1 MEATIVPEVQKHYPV
16 LLKEIIS
23 IISPQYGGT
32 FIDCTFGQGGYSKK
46 ILEFEN
52 TKVIA
57 LDRDIE
63 SETKANLLKNLQNQI
78 NSIENCSLKDNSQNI
93 VLGDG
98 NINSSIMLIG
108 EAPGIEEDKS
118 GSTFKGEIG
127 ELLNKMLLA
136 IGIKRQNI
144 YCSYAI
150 NFRPPED
157 RKPTAHEI
165 KRYSVFLKEHISI
178 INPKIIILMGSSAM
192 EALTGINTKISSERG
207 KWKEIILKNKTYPV
221 MISFNPSY
229 LIRFPENKKYSWEDL
244 KKIKKKIVELKIVI

>member
-1 MEATIVPEVQKHYPV
+1 MTKKLINQKGKLDEVLINTIEPNFIFADKPINRFNIINDNEYVLPGNKAD
-16 LLKEIIS
+16 LLKE
-23 IISPQYGGT
+23 
-32 FIDCTFGQGGYSKK
+32 
-46 ILEFEN
+46 
-52 TKVIA
+52 
-57 LDRDIE
+57 
-63 SETKANLLKNLQNQI
+63 LQSQI
-78 NSIENCSLKDNSQNI
+78 NSIENCSLKDNSQKI

-118 GSTFKGEIG
+118 GLTFKGELG

-157 RKPTAHEI
+157 RKPTSLEI

-192 EALTGINTKISSERG
+192 EAVTGINTKISSERG
-207 KWKEIILKNKTYPV
+207 KWKETIIKNKTYPV

-244 KKIKKKIVELKIVI
+244 KKIKKKIAELKIVI

>member
-1 MEATIVPEVQKHYPV
+1 MTK
-16 LLKEIIS
+16 
-23 IISPQYGGT
+23 
-32 FIDCTFGQGGYSKK
+32 
-46 ILEFEN
+46 
-52 TKVIA
+52 KVINQKGKFDEE
-57 LDRDIE
+57 LINTIE
-63 SETKANLLKNLQNQI
+63 PNFIFKDKPINRFNIVENSHDNSQNDKLELLEKLKQQI
-78 NSIENCSLKDNSQNI
+78 NSIENCNLKNNSQNL

-98 NINSSIMLIG
+98 NINSPIMLIG

-118 GSTFKGEIG
+118 SKTFKGEVG

-136 IGIKRQNI
+136 IEIKRQNI
-144 YCSYAI
+144 YCSYVI

-157 RKPTAHEI
+157 RKPTSQEI

-192 EALTGINTKISSERG
+192 EAVTGINGKISSERG
-207 KWKEIILKNKTYPV
+207 KWQETILKNKTYPV

-244 KKIKKKIVELKIVI
+244 KKIKKKITEMKIVI